1 MSNYNRNPL
10 EDLRQFFSQRS
21 MLAVLILINAGV
33 WLLVKIAYV
42 FSFLYAQPGSV
53 SSNEWIMHF
62 LAVPAYL
69 PALVS
74 APWSL
79 LTYMFLH
86 LDFWHI
92 LFNMLWLYWFG
103 RIFLEYLDQRKLVAV
118 YLLGGICGAIV
129 YVLSFNIFPVYKVIL
144 AESVAI
150 GASASVMAI
159 VIAIAAYVPNYTIN
173 LLFIGR
179 IRIIYVALV
188 IFILTSAVDFSVN
201 SGGKLAHIGG
211 ALFGYLF
218 TLNIRK
224 GRDIGKGINRIIDFF
239 ATLFKPRSKMKV
251 TYRKPATDYDYNKIK
266 TEHQSRINHIL
277 DKISKGG
284 YDSLTK
290 EEKDILFKESQKKN

>member
-1 MSNYNRNPL
+1 MAVRDDILRAFRAGTSLTRLIYINIAVFLVIVVVSIIAFLLDNPAL
-10 EDLRQFFSQRS
+10 SVKAVDLLSVPAS
-21 MLAVLILINAGV
+21 LKA
-33 WLLVKIAYV
+33 LLVR
-42 FSFLYAQPGSV
+42 
-53 SSNEWIMHF
+53 
-62 LAVPAYL
+62 
-69 PALVS
+69 
-74 APWSL
+74 PWTII
-79 LTYMFLH
+79 TYMFTH
-86 LDFWHI
+86 KDIWHI

-179 IRIIYVALV
+179 LRIIYVALV